1 MDGSSRDTRRAAAA
15 PPIRLGYSHLVAH
28 SDSLDPA
35 LRLEAVGAYRLQAIL
50 DVDRLG
56 QVYLGTHAEG
66 GNSCCVRVLARHVVD
81 TPALLERSI
90 HEARFANDLRHPN
103 VVDLVEVVDE
113 GEPRQVALVTPF
125 VEGPSFHQIAREGVT
140 PETALALVCQLVH
153 GLRACHQSGVVHG
166 NLTPS
171 NVFAA
176 EPIDP
181 DASTAPRTLITGFGF
196 SHIAGRIAPDSTR
209 PHGDLAYLAPEQFGR
224 PNASTAADVYAV
236 GEILYEILT
245 GRQLYAETSDR
256 GRAVAVGLPAVPY
269 AQTLTDLINRCV
281 STDPEQRP
289 TLDDVRLALSPL
301 VPEQDCTSFEEEDEF
316 GEASFSGVHHEPS
329 GQWSVIK
336 IISRPAGAAIRRVGV
351 SGVIATA
358 PYDLVVSADL
368 PFVELE
374 LQLDGHASRRIRV
387 RTDEKSRIVDM
398 PFVISER

>member
-1 MDGSSRDTRRAAAA
+1 M
-15 PPIRLGYSHLVAH
+15 GYSDLVAH
-28 SDSLDPA
+28 SDSHDPA
-35 LRLEAVGAYRLQAIL
+35 LRLQAVGAYRLQAVL

-66 GNSCCVRVLARHVVD
+66 GNSCCVRVLAQHIVD

-90 HEARFANDLRHPN
+90 HEARFAADLRHPN

-113 GEPRQVALVTPF
+113 GEPRRVALVTPF
-125 VEGPSFHQIAREGVT
+125 VEGPTFQQIAREGVR
-140 PETALALVCQLVH
+140 PETALALVCQLVN

-171 NVFAA
+171 NIFAA
-176 EPIDP
+176 ETIDP
-181 DASTAPRTLITGFGF
+181 DASSPPRTLISGFGF
-196 SHIAGRIAPDSTR
+196 SHVAGRFAPGSTR

-224 PNASTAADVYAV
+224 SNASTAADVYAV
-236 GEILYEILT
+236 GAILYEMLT
-245 GRQLYAETSDR
+245 GRQLYAETADR
-256 GRAVAVGLPAVPY
+256 GGAVGVGLPAVPY
-269 AQTLTDLINRCV
+269 GPALTDLVNRCV
-281 STDPEQRP
+281 ATDREQRP
-289 TLDDVRLALSPL
+289 TLDDVRLTLSPL
-301 VPEQDCTSFEEEDEF
+301 VPEQDCTSIEEDDEF

-336 IISRPAGAAIRRVGV
+336 IVSRPAGAAIRRVGV

-374 LQLDGHASRRIRV
+374 LELEGHASRRIRV
-387 RTDEKSRIVDM
+387 RTDEKARTVDM